1 MKAIKRLFVGDS
13 TAVTPQPQVAPEVEK
28 KVAPIPD
35 DELSA
40 ARQARDTQR
49 RLAGRGRSGTAL
61 TGGRSNNL
69 G

>member
-1 MKAIKRLFVGDS
+1 MKAIKRFFVGEP
-13 TAVTPQPQVAPEVEK
+13 TASNPEPAAPAPVEE

-35 DELSA
+35 NELVA
-40 ARQARDTQR
+40 AKKARDTAR
-49 RLAGRGRSGTAL
+49 RLSARGRSGTAL